1 MEYRDGDKYCGLSS
15 QSCSEPGEVC
25 TKGSSATCV
34 MTPSPCAAPGSQVN
48 RHKIDNF
55 DTNFKC
61 ERSDKCGSPLERNGL
76 VFSCHEAHSNKMAEL
91 SHHSDS
97 KSRSSDD
104 FAMNLMNDTIPFFG
118 NGKANA
124 GSQRSLD
131 FPFMERL
138 SVNTTAASNTT
149 EATNM
154 TKPTNT
160 TKTAI
165 ATNSAIKYFPMT
177 VMAVIMTLFYLLIGQ
192 QCLQ

>member
-76 VFSCHEAHSNKMAEL
+76 VFSCHEANSNKKSEI
-91 SHHSDS
+91 SHRSDFGS
-97 KSRSSDD
+97 KSGDD
-104 FAMNLMNDTIPFFG
+104 FAMNLVNDTIPFFG

-124 GSQRSLD
+124 GSQRSLNFD
-131 FPFMERL
+131 FMERL
-138 SVNTTAASNTT
+138 SANTTNAT
-149 EATNM
+149 EATNT

-160 TKTAI
+160 TKTA
-165 ATNSAIKYFPMT
+165 ATTNSASKYYPMT
-177 VMAVIMTLFYLLIGQ
+177 VMTVIMTLFYLLIGQ
-192 QCLQ
+192 QCSQ